1 MASASSFLAWAI
13 SLKLFIS
20 TSWDKTLQ
28 FYQIFV
34 QILIYQIYAFSRR
47 NVSCSK
53 IEVLILIKN
62 IYYDNDYIGKLIL
75 IK

>member
-62 IYYDNDYIGKLIL
+62 IYYDNNHIAKLIL